1 MSTYAPL
8 SLLVHRDE
16 KEKDLNSSHTASYFY
31 SDFTWQGK
39 LVCMFLCVAG
49 IALYSIPV
57 GALFDSFGAVIGL
70 SDEDEEE
77 QEEEIVLESIPSYS

>member
-1 MSTYAPL
+1 
-8 SLLVHRDE
+8 
-16 KEKDLNSSHTASYFY
+16 
-31 SDFTWQGK
+31 
-39 LVCMFLCVAG
+39 MFLCVAG

-57 GALFDSFGAVIGL
+57 GALFDSFGAVVGL